1 MSRALAIACL
11 ALSGCASWWADEP
24 EVVAPKQTPV
34 DAYADA
40 GDALMDKAAASVAV
54 ARKANADGKPTV
66 VEAELGVA
74 SNLLPRPSTQQLK
87 AATDRAAKSDPAA
100 YLKAMEEADRL
111 QRELDTLWGKVE
123 AEKATARA
131 ALEAKQMEL
140 DAERAKTRDLLWS
153 GIGLALVAL
162 AAAGFVWGSAFGVT
176 KAEAVLVLGLG
187 FACGSLPWVL
197 DSDLSGWI
205 IAPAGALIALRLIV
219 FVWKKPTQSINL
231 DAASTHKAKEPPGC

>member
-1 MSRALAIACL
+1 MSRALAILACV
-11 ALSGCASWWADEP
+11 ALSGCASWWSEDEP

-54 ARKANADGKPTV
+54 ARKANADGKPAV
-66 VEAELGVA
+66 VDSELGVA
-74 SNLLPRPSTQQLK
+74 ANLLPRPSTAELTRAQGRADK
-87 AATDRAAKSDPAA
+87 ADPAA
-100 YLKAMEEADRL
+100 YLRAMEEADRL
-111 QRELDTLWGKVE
+111 QRELDSLWGKVE

-162 AAAGFVWGSAFGVT
+162 AAIGLVWGSSFGVT
-176 KAEAVLVLGLG
+176 KAEALLVLGLG

-197 DSDLSGWI
+197 DSDLSAWVVV
-205 IAPAGALIALRLIV
+205 PAGGLVALRLV
-219 FVWKKPTQSINL
+219 LFVWRKP
-231 DAASTHKAKEPPGC
+231 DAPQKP

>member
-1 MSRALAIACL
+1 
-11 ALSGCASWWADEP
+11 
-24 EVVAPKQTPV
+24 
-34 DAYADA
+34 
-40 GDALMDKAAASVAV
+40 MDKAAASVAV

-74 SNLLPRPSTQQLK
+74 SNLLPRPSTAEMTRAQGRASK
-87 AATDRAAKSDPAA
+87 ADPAA

-153 GIGLALVAL
+153 GIGLLLVGL
-162 AAAGFVWGSAFGVT
+162 SAAGFVWGSAFGVT

-197 DSDLSGWI
+197 DSDLSVWV

-219 FVWKKPTQSINL
+219 FVWRKAPQPINL
-231 DAASTHKAKEPPGC
+231 DAPSTDKAKEPPGC